1 MFSPVRSESENM
13 SEADNE
19 DGQPLMSDEDYF
31 NESEEEDDV
40 EDDKDDNQDGS
51 SQRAKGT

>member
-1 MFSPVRSESENM
+1 M

-40 EDDKDDNQDGS
+40 KDDEDDDQDEATH
-51 SQRAKGT
+51 RAKGT

>member
-1 MFSPVRSESENM
+1 M

-31 NESEEEDDV
+31 NESEEEEDDV
-40 EDDKDDNQDGS
+40 KDDEDDDQDEAT
-51 SQRAKGT
+51 QRAKGT

>member
-1 MFSPVRSESENM
+1 M